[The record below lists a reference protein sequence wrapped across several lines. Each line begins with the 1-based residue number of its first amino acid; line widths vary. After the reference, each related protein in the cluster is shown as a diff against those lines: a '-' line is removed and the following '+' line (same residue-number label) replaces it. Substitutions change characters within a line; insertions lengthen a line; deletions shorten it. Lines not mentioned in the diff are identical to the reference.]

1 MWEGERVFAV
11 NSGEMAAPEP
21 KHKGPPQPP
30 KRSGRP
36 PEMDDWL
43 NARVYHP
50 LAQRLARLLVPTPLT
65 PNMVSVAGG
74 LSIVAAA
81 FLYTRLDW
89 PISVLLG
96 VLAHALWHVFDG
108 ADGDLAR
115 MTGSSSP
122 LGEMIDGACD
132 YFGHIVLYVLLAA
145 YGDRLGWGGWSWTLA
160 SFAGASRI
168 LQSIHA
174 EGERRTYLWRG
185 YGIPW
190 LRHAYAARDAA
201 VRQGLLARLLD
212 PLARLYVAL
221 ASAGAANDERID
233 ALIAKASRKA
243 GGEERARRVCRETS
257 RLPLRLQTLLGPNLR
272 TVALGLSMAAGSPI
286 WFFLFE
292 IVPLNLLLAASL
304 AAQRRCDRAIPARL
318 QANASIFGG

>member
-1 MWEGERVFAV
+1 M
-11 NSGEMAAPEP
+11 NSGEMAARGP
-21 KHKGPPQPP
+21 KHKGPLPAP

-43 NARVYHP
+43 NFHVFHP

-89 PISVLLG
+89 PVSVALG
-96 VLAHALWHVFDG
+96 FIAHTMWHVFDG

-115 MTGSSSP
+115 MTGRTSP
-122 LGEMIDGACD
+122 VGEMVDGACD
-132 YFGHIVLYVLLAA
+132 YFGHIFLYVLLAA
-145 YGDRLGWGGWSWTLA
+145 YGDRMGWGGWSWALA
-160 SFAGASRI
+160 SFAGASRVF
-168 LQSIHA
+168 QSNHA

-190 LRHAYAARDAA
+190 LRHAYAARDTSL
-201 VRQGLLARLLD
+201 RRGLLSRLLD

-221 ASAGAANDERID
+221 ASAGAAGDERID
-233 ALIAKASRKA
+233 ALIARAARKA
-243 GGEERARRVCRETS
+243 GGEERARRVCRDAS
-257 RLPLRLQTLLGPNLR
+257 RLPLRLQTQLGPNLR
-272 TVALGLSMAAGSPI
+272 TVALGLSMAVGNPV
-286 WFFLFE
+286 WFFLWE
-292 IVPLNLLLAASL
+292 IIPLNLLLAVSL
-304 AAQRRCDRAIPARL
+304 LVQRRCDRAIAEQL
-318 QANASIFGG
+318 QANSSILGG

>member
-1 MWEGERVFAV
+1 
-11 NSGEMAAPEP
+11 
-21 KHKGPPQPP
+21 
-30 KRSGRP
+30 
-36 PEMDDWL
+36 MDDWL

-89 PISVLLG
+89 PVSVALG
-96 VLAHALWHVFDG
+96 FLAHAMWHVFDG

-115 MTGSSSP
+115 MTGRTSP
-122 LGEMIDGACD
+122 LGEMIDGVCD
-132 YFGHIVLYVLLAA
+132 YFGHIFLYVLLAA

-160 SFAGASRI
+160 SLAGASRVF
-168 LQSIHA
+168 QSNHA

-190 LRHAYAARDAA
+190 LRHAYAAPDTGAGR
-201 VRQGLLARLLD
+201 GLLARLID
-212 PLARLYVAL
+212 PLGRLYVAL
-221 ASAGAANDERID
+221 ASAGAATDERID

-257 RLPLRLQTLLGPNLR
+257 RLPLRLQTILGPNFR
-272 TVALGLSMAAGSPI
+272 TVALGLSMAVGGPI

-292 IVPLNLLLAASL
+292 IVPLNLLFAASL
-304 AAQRRCDRAIPARL
+304 AVQHRCDRAIAGRL
-318 QANASIFGG
+318 QANASILGG

>member
-1 MWEGERVFAV
+1 
-11 NSGEMAAPEP
+11 
-21 KHKGPPQPP
+21 
-30 KRSGRP
+30 
-36 PEMDDWL
+36 MDDWL

-81 FLYTRLDW
+81 FLYTSLDW
-89 PISVLLG
+89 PVSVALG
-96 VLAHALWHVFDG
+96 FLAHAMWHVFDG

-115 MTGSSSP
+115 MTGRTSP
-122 LGEMIDGACD
+122 LGEMIDGVCD
-132 YFGHIVLYVLLAA
+132 YFGHIFLYVLLAA

-160 SFAGASRI
+160 SLAGASRVF
-168 LQSIHA
+168 QSNHA

-190 LRHAYAARDAA
+190 LRHAYAAHDAA
-201 VRQGLLARLLD
+201 AQRGLLARLID
-212 PLARLYVAL
+212 PLGRLYVAL
-221 ASAGAANDERID
+221 ASAGAATDERID
-233 ALIAKASRKA
+233 ALIAKASRKS

-257 RLPLRLQTLLGPNLR
+257 RLPLRLQTILGPNLR
-272 TVALGLSMAAGSPI
+272 TIALGLSMAAGSPI

-292 IVPLNLLLAASL
+292 IVPLNLLFAASL
-304 AAQRRCDRAIPARL
+304 AVQRRCDRAIPARL
-318 QANASIFGG
+318 QANASILGG